1 MNLGSEKIDL
11 RPPLRRLGEP
21 MSNVPDDLYYTA
33 EHEWLRVEGNDVIV
47 GITDHAQDALTDIVY
62 VELPDEGMQV
72 SEMEEFATV
81 ESVKSV
87 SSIFAP
93 LTGTISAVNLELDDA
108 PELINQD
115 PYGDGW
121 IVRITLND
129 PSVVSNLMDAASYIA
144 EIGE

>member
-1 MNLGSEKIDL
+1 
-11 RPPLRRLGEP
+11 